1 MRVLALVLGIVLSLI
16 GLVGIGLYAVGVID
30 IMINRPP
37 DQSWLFWGLAL
48 AIIGA
53 TALLGGLGLL
63 VLWRYL
69 RNTEGS
75 GSAS

>member
-37 DQSWLFWGLAL
+37 DQSWLFWGLPL